1 MAVASGRAGRV
12 LARPLFRR
20 LNRILAMK
28 QLIPPIL
35 AQLRKLVSVRFAG
48 VTGNPIR
55 AYTDPGGSDPLAE
68 SFCRIGSASGS
79 DPPPD
84 QFY

>member
-1 MAVASGRAGRV
+1 MGRGGGRAPEHY
-12 LARPLFRR
+12 AR
-20 LNRILAMK
+20 A
-28 QLIPPIL
+28 
-35 AQLRKLVSVRFAG
+35 LRCNTAG

-68 SFCRIGSASGS
+68 SICRIGSASIC